1 MPACSASN
9 SYNILETTNAQR
21 IALRPQLNLPAGK
34 SGPEETFQNDTLRP
48 ILKLQHPLLL
58 QLFAAYVQ
66 KRKPRLMQMA
76 DNDRAEWIR
85 EVLRNDLRLRNQLCG
100 MVMGMFTET
109 EMQWFLDNEAEA
121 MQRLA
126 SLLTQRVMSAY

>member
-1 MPACSASN
+1 MEA
-9 SYNILETTNAQR
+9 INAQR
-21 IALRPQLNLPAGK
+21 IALRPELKLPAGK
-34 SGPEETFQNDTLRP
+34 SGPEETFQNETLRP

-66 KRKPRLMQMA
+66 KRKPKLMQMA

-85 EVLRNDLRLRNQLCG
+85 EVLRKDLRLRNQLCG
-100 MVMGMFTET
+100 MVMGMFTEA

-121 MQRLA
+121 LQRLA
-126 SLLTQRVMSAY
+126 SLLTQRVTGAY